1 MSLNLRIGLG
11 WDVHPFKEGRDLFLG
26 GIKVPSDRGLDGHS
40 DADALSHAVV
50 DAILGALGEGDIGCH
65 FPPSDPQWK
74 DVSSLVFLKAV
85 ARLVRQ
91 KKARVLSIDT
101 VLLLEAPKVKPFY
114 RAMAES
120 MATAL
125 DLEPHRI
132 QVKATTTE
140 KLGFVGRGEGIA
152 AEAVC
157 LLEYLN

>member
-11 WDVHPFKEGRDLFLG
+11 WDVHPFKEGRPLVLG
-26 GIKVPSDRGLDGHS
+26 GIQVPSSRGLDGHS
-40 DADALSHAVV
+40 DADALVHAVV
-50 DAILGALGEGDIGCH
+50 DSILGALGEGDIGTH

-74 DVSSLVFLKAV
+74 DASSLLFLKAA
-85 ARLVRQ
+85 ARLVRER
-91 KKARVLSIDT
+91 KARILSIDS

-120 MATAL
+120 MAAAL
-125 DLEPHRI
+125 DLDPTRI

-157 LLEYLN
+157 LLEFA

>member
-11 WDVHPFKEGRDLFLG
+11 WDVHPFKEGRDLYLG
-26 GIKVPSDRGLDGHS
+26 GIKIPSDRGLDGHS

-120 MATAL
+120 MAAAL
-125 DLEPHRI
+125 DLEPQRI